1 MGGAGGGGEVAPSAL
16 VGVSLT
22 GLHGGGLGLGVRV
35 GTRARVRAGGGHEEV
50 DFRGR
55 FGGMVSVP
63 GGGGRS
69 VKLWS

>member
-1 MGGAGGGGEVAPSAL
+1 MGGAEGGGEVAHSVF
-16 VGVSLT
+16 VGMSFT

-35 GTRARVRAGGGHEEV
+35 GTRARVRAGGGQGEA